1 MRLRTGRDYRFERF
15 MSLGRI
21 AFMTVYIVD
30 ELRTVRKGS
39 NMYLNRLALIVYAGF
54 QQGAPSSFELT

>member
-1 MRLRTGRDYRFERF
+1 
-15 MSLGRI
+15 
-21 AFMTVYIVD
+21 MTVYIVD